1 MTISCPQVLNT
12 LVYIIAPVLP
22 HLAEEVY
29 CALHGQ
35 PISEISRE
43 TSVFSKPWIPL
54 VLLCLSVAARISLIS
69 LQSPDWHDPTAE
81 HEMVHLLR
89 VRSIVLGLLEQA
101 RGRR

>member
-35 PISEISRE
+35 PIPEISHE
-43 TSVFSKPWIPL
+43 TSVFSKPWTPL
-54 VLLCLSVAARISLIS
+54 VLLLLICRSSYLIDLAPVTRLAR
-69 LQSPDWHDPTAE
+69 PN
-81 HEMVHLLR
+81 
-89 VRSIVLGLLEQA
+89 
-101 RGRR
+101 RRT